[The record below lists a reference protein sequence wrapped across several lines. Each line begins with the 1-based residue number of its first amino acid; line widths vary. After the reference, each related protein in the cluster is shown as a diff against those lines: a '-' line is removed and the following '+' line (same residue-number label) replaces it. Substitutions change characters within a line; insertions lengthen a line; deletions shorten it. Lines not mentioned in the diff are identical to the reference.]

1 MSWDVLLLKSKID
14 TNDMDAQPDI
24 MGDRDE
30 LIDEF
35 KKLSSNV
42 DFSDKSWG
50 IFFDGQTSIEINIG
64 GDAKVNTIMFHIRGG
79 GDPFSFIRTTCDYF
93 KWYALDCST
102 GQYIDFSRPP
112 MDSWDRWQKF
122 RDKIKNS

>member
-1 MSWDVLLLKSKID
+1 
-14 TNDMDAQPDI
+14 MDAQPES

-35 KKLSSNV
+35 KKLSLNV

-50 IFFDGQTSIEINIG
+50 IFYDGQTSIEINIG
-64 GDAKVNTIMFHIRGG
+64 TDAKVNTIMFHIRGG
-79 GDPFSFIRTTCDYF
+79 GDPFRFMRATCDYF

-102 GQYIDFSRPP
+102 GHYIDFSKPP
-112 MDSWDRWQKF
+112 TESWDRWQKF
-122 RDKIKNS
+122 RDKIKNI